1 MSSVEKETEYK
12 KRILIVD
19 DSPMNRE
26 ILRGM
31 LEERYDIC
39 EAENGQE
46 AVLRLWDKIFA
57 EADSKRPM
65 LLEMH

>member
-1 MSSVEKETEYK
+1 MSSVEKETEYR

-46 AVLRLWDKIFA
+46 A
-57 EADSKRPM
+57 M
-65 LLEMH
+65 